1 MYDTN
6 IYIMEQLHRYDDATK
21 QHIIDIGIFNYEKCL
36 EYNKKNVQG
45 SKLSGW
51 VNDEELKTV
60 KQTNRSL
67 RENIEELNNKLYTIR
82 NEEREKGEN
91 NLEYF
96 KTQLELAN
104 KEKSKIIDLYKSNVD
119 TEVNNKTDHLKKQ
132 IEELKTKNDYYYKLY
147 VDTSKGKNYEE
158 ELYPNMLD
166 YNDKYL
172 NSMWTITHVGSVLS
186 EKTDFHFK
194 HKGLNLT
201 ILLDTKNNL
210 STNPVANTS
219 NFVRDITKKET
230 NAIGGIMLAN
240 GNICNKKKFELN
252 KINDKFLVYVS
263 EFKRDNI
270 SYIFSLLDMII
281 DFSQVKDSNLDKNIL
296 KKMLKQNYKNEQAN
310 LENLEKNKKSILK
323 NIQNIVDDYNIYFKE
338 DIEMEIKNEEV
349 NSSSTRVKEKTSE
362 EIVNFDEM
370 EKDKEIIGK
379 RSKYYLVYEE
389 KGKSKVQYFINN
401 YQRNRKLKSLENKN
415 KDEKII
421 TIK

>member
-1 MYDTN
+1 
-6 IYIMEQLHRYDDATK
+6 
-21 QHIIDIGIFNYEKCL
+21 
-36 EYNKKNVQG
+36 
-45 SKLSGW
+45 
-51 VNDEELKTV
+51 
-60 KQTNRSL
+60 
-67 RENIEELNNKLYTIR
+67 
-82 NEEREKGEN
+82 
-91 NLEYF
+91 
-96 KTQLELAN
+96 
-104 KEKSKIIDLYKSNVD
+104 
-119 TEVNNKTDHLKKQ
+119 
-132 IEELKTKNDYYYKLY
+132 
-147 VDTSKGKNYEE
+147 
-158 ELYPNMLD
+158 MLD

-240 GNICNKKKFELN
+240 GSICNKKKFELN
-252 KINDKFLVYVS
+252 KINEKILVYVS

-281 DFSQVKDSNLDKNIL
+281 DFSQVKDGNLDKNIL

-349 NSSSTRVKEKTSE
+349 NTSSTRVKEKTSE
-362 EIVNFDEM
+362 EIINFDEM